1 MEYGLVLRLII
12 LAIIVVVAWILGAGK
27 DKEK

>member
-1 MEYGLVLRLII
+1 MDGLLLRLII

-27 DKEK
+27 DKEE